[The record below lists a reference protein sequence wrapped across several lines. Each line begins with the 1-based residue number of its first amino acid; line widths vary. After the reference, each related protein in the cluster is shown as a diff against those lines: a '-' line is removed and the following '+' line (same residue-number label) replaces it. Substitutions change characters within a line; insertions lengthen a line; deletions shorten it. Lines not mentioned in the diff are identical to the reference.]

1 MKNHALN
8 RFDIY
13 YALAL
18 EPGALGISQLLTMGS
33 SMQKENG
40 HFSSEICLFIA
51 VSFRY

>member
-18 EPGALGISQLLTMGS
+18 EPGALAISQLLTMEYS
-33 SMQKENG
+33 TQKENG
-40 HFSSEICLFIA
+40 HFSSEICSFIA